1 VASLN
6 LLSLALNPVI
16 DFFPMHGN
24 FLGRIDAQPNMID
37 IASQHRHGD
46 ISIRVVKVTTGYLA
60 ID

>member
-1 VASLN
+1 
-6 LLSLALNPVI
+6 
-16 DFFPMHGN
+16 MHGN